1 MKKTNSASQHTRQ
14 KIKDAFIELCAENGL
29 ANVTVSQIT
38 KRSGCNR
45 CTFYNYYENTDT
57 LLKDIE
63 DSILEQYK
71 KQYSE
76 IFANGLPNNY
86 EIVLTHAVDIIRQIG
101 RPIYVLVSSNG
112 DFSFRE
118 RLYSIVKP
126 YQEQITNGSIDKET
140 MEYLN
145 IYIFSSIFG
154 LLGHWFDTKQKISEK
169 ELVEL
174 AQSLIFKGINGIIQL
189 NIE

>member
-63 DSILEQYK
+63 DAILEQYK
-71 KQYSE
+71 KQYAE
-76 IFANGLPNNY
+76 IFANGLPSNY

-112 DFSFRE
+112 DISFRE
-118 RLYSIVKP
+118 RLYNIVKP
-126 YQEQITNGSIDKET
+126 YQEQITKGSIDQET

-154 LLGHWFDTKQKISEK
+154 LLGHWFDTKQKTPEK

-174 AQSLIFKGINGIIQL
+174 AQSLIFKGINGIIKL